1 MKSLLNIARHPF
13 RYFDLWTDRRAL
25 SDAAGFAYVN
35 FCRAISHYGH
45 DHERVDYEKAILDS
59 IKISIEHVDAEM
71 TKIKEGRFT

>member
-13 RYFDLWTDRRAL
+13 RYFDLWSERKTL
-25 SDAAGFAYVN
+25 SDAAGFAYAR
-35 FCRAISHYGH
+35 FCQAVCHYGH

-59 IKISIEHVDAEM
+59 IKTSIEQVDAQM